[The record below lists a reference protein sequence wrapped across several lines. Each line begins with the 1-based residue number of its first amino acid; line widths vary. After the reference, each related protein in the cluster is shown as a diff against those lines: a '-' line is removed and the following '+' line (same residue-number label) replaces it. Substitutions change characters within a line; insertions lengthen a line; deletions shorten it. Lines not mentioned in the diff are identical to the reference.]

1 MRAGVVKHKVADQ
14 MAALPAILVVDD
26 SEDDILLLRRAFE
39 HEGVKNDV
47 HICKSGTEALDYL
60 SHVSALPRL
69 MLLDINM
76 PAMNGFEVLR
86 RVKDHPQWRQIITVI
101 FTTSMRPEDKTQA
114 DAIGA
119 DSFLTKP
126 MDSDDL
132 RMVVRHFL
140 KEWLSTDE

>member
-1 MRAGVVKHKVADQ
+1 MSTLA
-14 MAALPAILVVDD
+14 AILMVDD
-26 SEDDILLLRRAFE
+26 SENDVTLLRRAFAQ
-39 HEGVKNDV
+39 EGIKNEV
-47 HICKSGTEALDYL
+47 HICKSGAEALEYL
-60 SHVSALPRL
+60 SHVSTLPRL

-86 RVKDHPQWRQIITVI
+86 RVKDHSQWRQIITVI

-114 DAIGA
+114 DALGA

-126 MDSDDL
+126 MDNDDL

-140 KEWLSTDE
+140 KEWLSE

>member
-1 MRAGVVKHKVADQ
+1 MPT
-14 MAALPAILVVDD
+14 LPAILIVDD
-26 SEDDILLLRRAFE
+26 SDNDITLLRRAFDQ
-39 HEGVKNDV
+39 EGVKNDLHV
-47 HICKSGTEALDYL
+47 CKSGAEALDYL
-60 SHVSALPRL
+60 ARASTLPRL

-101 FTTSMRPEDKTQA
+101 FTTSMRSQDKTRA
-114 DAIGA
+114 SELGA

-126 MDSDDL
+126 MDNDDL

-140 KEWLSTDE
+140 KEWLSG

>member
-1 MRAGVVKHKVADQ
+1 MSTLA
-14 MAALPAILVVDD
+14 AILMVDD
-26 SEDDILLLRRAFE
+26 SENDVTLLRRAFAQ
-39 HEGVKNDV
+39 EGIKNEV
-47 HICKSGTEALDYL
+47 HICKSGAEALEYL
-60 SHVSALPRL
+60 SHVSTLPRL

-114 DAIGA
+114 DALGA

-126 MDSDDL
+126 MDNDDL

-140 KEWLSTDE
+140 KEWLSE

>member
-1 MRAGVVKHKVADQ
+1 MPT
-14 MAALPAILVVDD
+14 LPAILVVDD
-26 SEDDILLLRRAFE
+26 SENDIALLRRAFDQ
-39 HEGVKNDV
+39 EGVKNEV
-47 HICKSGTEALDYL
+47 HVCKSGVEALDYL

-114 DAIGA
+114 DALGA

-126 MDSDDL
+126 MDNDDL

-140 KEWLSTDE
+140 KEWLSE

>member
-1 MRAGVVKHKVADQ
+1 MPT
-14 MAALPAILVVDD
+14 LSAILVVDD
-26 SEDDILLLRRAFE
+26 SENDIALLRRAFAQ
-39 HEGVKNDV
+39 EGVTNDV
-47 HICKSGTEALDYL
+47 HVCKSGAEALDYL

-69 MLLDINM
+69 MLLDISM

-114 DAIGA
+114 DALGA

-126 MDSDDL
+126 MDNDDL

-140 KEWLSTDE
+140 KEWLSE

>member
-1 MRAGVVKHKVADQ
+1 MPT
-14 MAALPAILVVDD
+14 LPAILIVDD
-26 SEDDILLLRRAFE
+26 SENDIALLRRALDQ
-39 HEGVKNDV
+39 EGVKNDLHV
-47 HICKSGTEALDYL
+47 CKSGAEALDYL
-60 SHVSALPRL
+60 SHASTLPRL

-101 FTTSMRPEDKTQA
+101 FTTSMRPEDKAHA
-114 DAIGA
+114 DALGA

-126 MDSDDL
+126 MNNDDL

-140 KEWLSTDE
+140 KEWLSE

>member
-1 MRAGVVKHKVADQ
+1 MPT
-14 MAALPAILVVDD
+14 LPAILIVDD
-26 SEDDILLLRRAFE
+26 SENDIALLRRALDQ
-39 HEGVKNDV
+39 EGVKNDLHV
-47 HICKSGTEALDYL
+47 CKSGAEALDYL
-60 SHVSALPRL
+60 FHASALPRL

-101 FTTSMRPEDKTQA
+101 FTTSMRPEDKAQA
-114 DAIGA
+114 DALGA

-126 MDSDDL
+126 MNNDDL

-140 KEWLSTDE
+140 KEWLSE

>member
-1 MRAGVVKHKVADQ
+1 MPTP
-14 MAALPAILVVDD
+14 LAILIVDD
-26 SEDDILLLRRAFE
+26 SETDIALLRRAFDQ
-39 HEGVKNDV
+39 EGVKNDV
-47 HICKSGTEALDYL
+47 HVCTSGTEALQYL
-60 SHVSALPRL
+60 SHASTLPRL

-101 FTTSMRPEDKTQA
+101 FTTSMLPEDKAQA
-114 DAIGA
+114 DALGA

-126 MDSDDL
+126 MNSDDL

-140 KEWLSTDE
+140 KEWLSE